1 LGESNLRFYKFLQIH
16 NIFSYRMRYVDFGRD
31 AKTNDI
37 DRQGEEINMNY
48 VKKSLIILGVGFFCV
63 MMFSQGAQEAEKL
76 FQKGIHL
83 EQVKGELKEAIAVY
97 QKLIDDYG
105 EERSLV
111 AKALL
116 HIGICNEK
124 MGKEEAQKAYQ
135 RIIREFSDQREI
147 AAEAQERLAS
157 LFLPEDT
164 RRSGIGVEVKGI
176 VLKKIEIPDQKVSTH
191 LMRLSPDG
199 AKVLCLDMLDRVGEY
214 GLFVVDLSSGQRKLL
229 VEGVQAQTYIFFDW
243 SPDSKRIVYKHGR
256 NELRIVNI
264 ESGEAQNIWSSSNP
278 KDVIYSPDWSWDG
291 RNILFIAA
299 NAEEEVGKMVVVP
312 SSGGEPLTVVTI
324 GYNEGDNYPQLSPDG
339 KSVVGQRKKEGNWDI
354 YIWTIDGKQE
364 IRLTEHPAM
373 DSQPYWS
380 PDGNFIVFMSDRE
393 KTEDLWAIPMKGIQ
407 PTGAPTRIKR
417 NLGKN
422 TKLTDF
428 TARGTLTMFI
438 YQEGTSDDHFLLAV
452 DPLSGKAQG
461 GFHSFAVY
469 PTPFSPNWSPDG
481 SLLAYT
487 SRKGDI
493 RLPGIF
499 ISQGGDIEEKEI
511 PAPNYFVANLEWSRD
526 GQFLVF
532 PGWDP
537 DKSCGV
543 FRVSV
548 EDFRVESLLLGDKYG
563 LGSNEAFINLRWM
576 PQAKMFSLDKLDGK
590 NKCREVYHMDEDGRN
605 LRLVTDKIVADVWT
619 WPSPNGKYLVFLENM
634 RDLKL
639 WSLEKDVAI
648 TTLTQFAESQP
659 NEGPA
664 WSPDGNC
671 VAWKDKNQLKVLSI
685 PDNTSRILL
694 ETEPD
699 TALGGVPYY
708 GGLAWS
714 PDGRMI
720 AYVLQRSTTDS
731 KPHSE
736 LWIVPTSG
744 GTPRKISDAPSSHP
758 VLGRIAWHPSGKMI
772 TAQGK
777 TAEADS
783 RTFEHWAL
791 ENFLPKEK
799 HKN

>member
-1 LGESNLRFYKFLQIH
+1 
-16 NIFSYRMRYVDFGRD
+16 
-31 AKTNDI
+31 
-37 DRQGEEINMNY
+37 MNY

-83 EQVKGELKEAIAVY
+83 EQVKGELKEAIVVY

-105 EERSLV
+105 DERSLV

-124 MGKEEAQKAYQ
+124 MGKEEAQKAYE
-135 RIIREFSDQREI
+135 RIISEFSDQREI
-147 AAEAQERLAS
+147 VAEAHSRLAS
-157 LFLPEDT
+157 LVLPGDT
-164 RRSGIGVEVKGI
+164 RRSGIRVETEGI
-176 VLKKIEIPDQKVSTH
+176 VFKKIEISDQKVSTH

-199 AKVLCLDMLDRVGEY
+199 AKMLCLDMLDKVGEY
-214 GLFVVDLSSGQRKLL
+214 GLFVVDLSSGKRKLL
-229 VEGVQAQTYIFFDW
+229 VEGVRPQTYIFFDW
-243 SPDSKRIVYKHGR
+243 SPDSKRIVYKHGG
-256 NELRIVNI
+256 NELRVVSI
-264 ESGEAQNIWSSSNP
+264 ESGESQSIWSSSHP

-291 RNILFIAA
+291 RNILFVVA
-299 NAEEEVGKMVVVP
+299 NAEEEVGKMVVIAP
-312 SSGGEPLTVVTI
+312 SGGEPRTVVTI
-324 GYNEGDNYPQLSPDG
+324 GYDEGDNYPQISPDG
-339 KSVVGQRKKEGNWDI
+339 KSIVGQRMKEGNWDI

-373 DSQPYWS
+373 DTQPYWS

-393 KTEDLWAIPMKGIQ
+393 KTEDLWAIPLKGIQ
-407 PTGAPTRIKR
+407 PAGAPTRIKR

-422 TKLTDF
+422 TRLTDF
-428 TARGTLTMFI
+428 TAIGALTMYI
-438 YQEGTSDDHFLLAV
+438 YHEGTSDDHFLLAV
-452 DPLSGKAQG
+452 DPLSGEAQG
-461 GFHSFAVY
+461 DFHSFAVY
-469 PTPFSPNWSPDG
+469 PTPFSSNWSPDG

-487 SRKGDI
+487 SRRGDI
-493 RLPGIF
+493 RLPSIF
-499 ISQGGDIEEKEI
+499 IGKGGDIEEKEI
-511 PAPNYFVANLEWSRD
+511 PVPNYFVANLEWSRD
-526 GQFLVF
+526 GKYLIF
-532 PGWDP
+532 PGRDP
-537 DKSCGV
+537 ERRFGI
-543 FRVSV
+543 FQVSLK
-548 EDFRVESLLLGDKYG
+548 DFRIESLYLGDKYG
-563 LGSNEAFINLRWM
+563 QGFKGAFVNLRWLS
-576 PQAKMFSLDKLDGK
+576 QARMFSLDKLNEK
-590 NKCREVYHMDEDGRN
+590 NKIGEIFQMDEDGRN
-605 LRLVTDKIVADVWT
+605 IRLMTDKIVADVWT
-619 WPSPNGKYLVFLENM
+619 WPSPNGKYLVYLENM

-639 WSLEKDVAI
+639 WSLEKNLGIA
-648 TTLTQFAESQP
+648 TLTQFAGGQP

-664 WSPDGNC
+664 WSPDGNRI
-671 VAWKDKNQLKVLSI
+671 AWKDRNQLKVLSI

-694 ETEPD
+694 ETEPG

-720 AYVLQRSTTDS
+720 AYVLQRSSTGS

-736 LWIVPTSG
+736 LWIVSASG

-799 HKN
+799 DKD